1 METCLHS
8 SLSPLLQASMCSPPE
23 SLYSPVVSIN
33 CFLNCVQLLQLF
45 SVQGWGGLVQGLSPL
60 VPEAETC
67 PRKPPVV
74 VFLLPCLPSLISF
87 LCQFLPCPNIGVSTN
102 LSFLSTSTFQI
113 RGQAKSMPSHLCIAC
128 VCFWAITA
136 ELSSYNRD
144 LTAHRA

>member
-23 SLYSPVVSIN
+23 SLYSPVPSIN
-33 CFLNCVQLLQLF
+33 CFLSCVQLLQLF

-67 PRKPPVV
+67 PWKPPIV

-87 LCQFLPCPNIGVSTN
+87 LCQFLPCPNIGVSQSSVYKPLFSIYIN
-102 LSFLSTSTFQI
+102 FLDQRSSQIHAQSF
-113 RGQAKSMPSHLCIAC
+113 MYCLC
-128 VCFWAITA
+128 
-136 ELSSYNRD
+136 LLLGYNSRVEQ
-144 LTAHRA
+144 L